1 MPLKQGYSDKTRSHN
16 IGEMLKKYKKTG
28 KIGNIT
34 PRDMTHAQSIAA
46 AAGYRKQRDSKDKK
60 RKKKKAIVR
69 STMPTGYKGS
79 SRY

>member
-28 KIGNIT
+28 MIGNTT
-34 PRDMTHAQSIAA
+34 PKDMAHAQSIAS
-46 AAGYRKQRDSKDKK
+46 AAGYRSQRDSIKK
-60 RKKKKAIVR
+60 RKKKKALVHSSMPR
-69 STMPTGYKGS
+69 SKGYSS